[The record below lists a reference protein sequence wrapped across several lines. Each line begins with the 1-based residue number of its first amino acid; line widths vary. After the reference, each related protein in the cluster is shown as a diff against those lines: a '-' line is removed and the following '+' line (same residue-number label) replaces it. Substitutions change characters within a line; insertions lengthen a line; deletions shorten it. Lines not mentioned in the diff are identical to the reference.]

1 MIIAEITNWRT
12 DTYASGDTMPPS
24 QGMDM
29 RDQILANLVGTW
41 EFNYVNALNGMG
53 VKPTRAVTGT
63 NTKIGTL
70 SYADG
75 ADAIETF
82 QPPIAPAEFDSTAD
96 ITIDIYYYANATSGA
111 VIWGHSLV
119 PVAASESIDPAQSFT
134 DWDADTVPGV
144 ANTLKKVS
152 KTLTA
157 GEHGIQ
163 PGDLVYLAIRRN
175 GGGADNL
182 AAAAV
187 IVNVV
192 ITWSKTG

>member
-1 MIIAEITNWRT
+1 MATITDWRT
-12 DTYASGDTMPPS
+12 DTYTDEDVMPPS

-29 RDQILANLVGTW
+29 RDQIKANAVGTW

-53 VKPTRAVTGT
+53 VKPTKAVTGT

-75 ADAIETF
+75 ADGIETF
-82 QPPIAPAEFDSTAD
+82 QPVIAPAEFDSTAD
-96 ITIDIYYYANATSGA
+96 ITIDIYWYANATSGA

-119 PVAASESIDPAQSFT
+119 PVASAESIDPSQSFT
-134 DWDADTVPGV
+134 DWDADTTAAV
-144 ANTLKKVS
+144 ANTVKKVS

-157 GEHGIQ
+157 GTHGIQ
-163 PGDLVYLAIRRN
+163 PGDLIYLAIRRN
-175 GGGADNL
+175 DGGADNL

-192 ITWSKTG
+192 ITYTKTG

>member
-1 MIIAEITNWRT
+1 MAEITDWRT
-12 DTYASGDTMPPS
+12 DTYASADTMPPS
-24 QGMDM
+24 QAMDM
-29 RDQILANLVGTW
+29 RDQILANSKGTW

-53 VKPTRAVTGT
+53 VKPTKAVTGT

-75 ADAIETF
+75 ADGIETF
-82 QPPIAPAEFDSTAD
+82 QPVIVPAEFDSTAS
-96 ITIDIYYYANATSGA
+96 ITIDIYWYANATSGA

-119 PVAASESIDPAQSFT
+119 PVASAESIDPAQSFT
-134 DWDADTVPGV
+134 DWDADTTAAV
-144 ANTLKKVS
+144 ANTVKKVS

-157 GEHGIQ
+157 GTHAIQ
-163 PGDLVYLAIRRN
+163 PGDLIYLAIRRN
-175 GGGADNL
+175 DGGADNL

-187 IVNVV
+187 IINVV

>member
-1 MIIAEITNWRT
+1 MAEITNWRT

-29 RDQILANLVGTW
+29 RDQILANSKGTW
-41 EFNYVNALNGMG
+41 EFNFVNALNGMG

-134 DWDADTVPGV
+134 DWDADTVPAV

-157 GEHGIQ
+157 GEHGIL
-163 PGDLVYLAIRRN
+163 PGDHVFLAIRRN
-175 GGGADNL
+175 DGGADNL

>member
-1 MIIAEITNWRT
+1 MAEITDWRT
-12 DTYASGDTMPPS
+12 DTYASADTMPPS
-24 QGMDM
+24 QAMDM
-29 RDQILANLVGTW
+29 RDQILANSKGTW

-70 SYADG
+70 SFADG
-75 ADAIETF
+75 ADGIETF
-82 QPPIAPAEFDSTAD
+82 QPVIVPAEFDSTAD
-96 ITIDIYYYANATSGA
+96 ITIDIYWYANATSGA

-119 PVAASESIDPAQSFT
+119 PITSGESIDPAQSFT
-134 DWDADTVPGV
+134 DWDADTTAAV
-144 ANTLKKVS
+144 ANTVKKVS

-157 GEHGIQ
+157 GTHAIQ

-175 GGGADNL
+175 DGGADNL

>member
-1 MIIAEITNWRT
+1 MAEITDWRT

-24 QGMDM
+24 QAMDM
-29 RDQILANLVGTW
+29 RDQIIANSTGTW
-41 EFNYVNALNGMG
+41 EFNYVNALNGWNP
-53 VKPTRAVTGT
+53 KPTRAVTGT

-75 ADAIETF
+75 ADGIETF
-82 QPPIAPAEFDSTAD
+82 QPVIAPAEFDSSAD
-96 ITIDIYYYANATSGA
+96 ITIDIYWYANATAGA

-119 PVAASESIDPAQSFT
+119 PVASAESIDPAQSFT
-134 DWDADTVPGV
+134 DWDADTTAAV
-144 ANTLKKVS
+144 ANTVKKVS

-157 GEHGIQ
+157 GEHAIQ

-175 GGGADNL
+175 DGGADNL

>member
-1 MIIAEITNWRT
+1 MATITNWRT
-12 DTYASGDTMPPS
+12 DTYNDGDVMPPA

-29 RDQILANLVGTW
+29 RDQVLANSYGTW

-53 VKPTRAVTGT
+53 TKPTRAVTGT

-75 ADAIETF
+75 SDAIETF
-82 QPPIAPAEFDSTAD
+82 QPVIVPAQFDSTAS
-96 ITIDIYYYANATSGA
+96 ITIDIYWYANATSGA

-119 PVAASESIDPAQSFT
+119 PVASAESIDPAQSFT
-134 DWDADTVPGV
+134 DWDADTTAAV
-144 ANTLKKVS
+144 ANTVKKVS

-157 GEHGIQ
+157 GTHGIQ
-163 PGDLVYLAIRRN
+163 PGDLIFLAIRRN
-175 GGGADNL
+175 DGGADNL

-187 IVNVV
+187 IINVV

>member
-1 MIIAEITNWRT
+1 MAEITDWRT
-12 DTYASGDTMPPS
+12 DTYASADTMPPS
-24 QGMDM
+24 QAMDM
-29 RDQILANLVGTW
+29 RDQILANSKGTW

-82 QPPIAPAEFDSTAD
+82 QPVIVPAEFDSTAD
-96 ITIDIYYYANATSGA
+96 ITIDIYWYANATSGA

-134 DWDADTVPGV
+134 DWDADTTAAV
-144 ANTLKKVS
+144 ANTVKKVS

-157 GEHGIQ
+157 GTHAIQ

-175 GGGADNL
+175 DGGADNL

>member
-1 MIIAEITNWRT
+1 MAEITDWRT
-12 DTYASGDTMPPS
+12 DTYASADTMPPS
-24 QGMDM
+24 QAMDM
-29 RDQILANLVGTW
+29 RDQILANSKGTW

-75 ADAIETF
+75 ADGIETF
-82 QPPIAPAEFDSTAD
+82 QPVIAPAEFDSTAD
-96 ITIDIYYYANATSGA
+96 ITIDIYWYANATSGA

-119 PVAASESIDPAQSFT
+119 PVASAESIDPAQSFT
-134 DWDADTVPGV
+134 DWDADTTAAV
-144 ANTLKKVS
+144 ANTVKKVS

-157 GEHGIQ
+157 GTHAIQ

-175 GGGADNL
+175 DGGADNL

>member
-1 MIIAEITNWRT
+1 MAEITNWRT
-12 DTYASGDTMPPS
+12 DTYANLDTMPPS

-29 RDQILANLVGTW
+29 RDQIVANSVGTW
-41 EFNYVNALNGMG
+41 EFNYVNAMNGWA
-53 VKPTRAVTGT
+53 VKPTRGVTGT

-75 ADAIETF
+75 ASGIETF

-96 ITIDIYYYANATSGA
+96 ITIDIFYYANATNGNIRWS
-111 VIWGHSLV
+111 HSLV
-119 PVAASESIDPAQSFT
+119 PVAASESIDPAQNFT
-134 DWDADTVPGV
+134 DWDADTVPAV

-157 GEHGIQ
+157 GEHAIQ
-163 PGDLVYLAIRRN
+163 PGDHIFLAIKRN
-175 GGGADNL
+175 HDALDNL
-182 AAAAV
+182 AAAGV

-192 ITWSKTG
+192 ITYTKTG

>member
-1 MIIAEITNWRT
+1 MAEITDWRT
-12 DTYASGDTMPPS
+12 DTYASADTMPPS
-24 QGMDM
+24 QAMDM
-29 RDQILANLVGTW
+29 RDQILANSKGTW

-53 VKPTRAVTGT
+53 VKPTKAVTGT

-75 ADAIETF
+75 ADGIETF
-82 QPPIAPAEFDSTAD
+82 QPVIAPAEFDSTAD
-96 ITIDIYYYANATSGA
+96 ITIDIYWYANATTGA

-119 PVAASESIDPAQSFT
+119 PVASAESIDPAQSFT
-134 DWDADTVPGV
+134 DWDADTVPAV
-144 ANTLKKVS
+144 ANTVKKVS

-157 GEHGIQ
+157 GTHAIQ

-175 GGGADNL
+175 DGGADNL

>member
-1 MIIAEITNWRT
+1 MAEITDWRT

-75 ADAIETF
+75 ADGIETF
-82 QPPIAPAEFDSTAD
+82 QPVIAPAEFDPTAD

-111 VIWGHSLV
+111 VIWGHWIA
-119 PVAASESIDPAQSFT
+119 PVAASESMDPSQTFT
-134 DWDADTVPGV
+134 DWDADTVPAV
-144 ANTLKKVS
+144 ANTIKKAS

-157 GEHGIQ
+157 GTHAIQ

-175 GGGADNL
+175 DGGADNL

>member
-1 MIIAEITNWRT
+1 MAEITNWRT
-12 DTYASGDTMPPS
+12 DTYASADTMPPS
-24 QGMDM
+24 QAMDM
-29 RDQILANLVGTW
+29 RDQILANSKGTW

-53 VKPTRAVTGT
+53 VKPTKAVTGT

-75 ADAIETF
+75 ADGIETF
-82 QPPIAPAEFDSTAD
+82 QPVIAPAEFDSTAD
-96 ITIDIYYYANATSGA
+96 ITIDIYWYANATSGA
-111 VIWGHSLV
+111 VIWGHWIS
-119 PVAASESIDPAQSFT
+119 PVASAESIDPAQSFT
-134 DWDADTVPGV
+134 DWDADTTAAV
-144 ANTLKKVS
+144 ANTVKKVS

-157 GEHGIQ
+157 GTHAIQ

-175 GGGADNL
+175 DGGADNL

-192 ITWSKTG
+192 ITWSKKG

>member
-1 MIIAEITNWRT
+1 MAEITDWRT
-12 DTYASGDTMPPS
+12 DTYASADTMPPS
-24 QGMDM
+24 QAMDM
-29 RDQILANLVGTW
+29 RDQILANSVGTW
-41 EFNYVNALNGMG
+41 EFNYVNALNGMD

-75 ADAIETF
+75 ADGIETF
-82 QPPIAPAEFDSTAD
+82 QPVIVPAEFDSTAD
-96 ITIDIYYYANATSGA
+96 ITIDIYWYANAVSGA
-111 VIWGHSLV
+111 VIWGHWIS
-119 PVAASESIDPAQSFT
+119 PIASAEVIDPAQSFT
-134 DWDADTVPGV
+134 DWDADTTAAV
-144 ANTLKKVS
+144 ANTVKKVS

-157 GEHGIQ
+157 GTHAIQ
-163 PGDLVYLAIRRN
+163 PGDLLYFAVRRN
-175 GGGADNL
+175 DGGADNL

>member
-1 MIIAEITNWRT
+1 MATITNWRT
-12 DTYASGDTMPPS
+12 DTYADADVMPPS

-29 RDQILANLVGTW
+29 RDQILANSVGTW

-53 VKPTRAVTGT
+53 TKPTRAVTGT

-75 ADAIETF
+75 ADGIETF
-82 QPPIAPAEFDSTAD
+82 QPVIVPAEFDSTAD
-96 ITIDIYYYANATSGA
+96 ITIDIYWYANATSGA

-119 PVAASESIDPAQSFT
+119 PVASAESIDPSQSFT
-134 DWDADTVPGV
+134 DWDADTTAAV
-144 ANTLKKVS
+144 ANTVKKVS

-157 GEHGIQ
+157 GTHGIQ
-163 PGDLVYLAIRRN
+163 PGDLIYLAIRRN
-175 GGGADNL
+175 DGGADNL